1 LNRNRPFR
9 QLVLLK
15 IPEIFSGI
23 ADWQPWGAV
32 PDFASQGDRFTTPW
46 PRNSCHRNDLRFLAM
61 FRLAYCYRDG
71 LGTQQ
76 SRDEAKRWLDRI
88 LAVAPKEKSDYRHAL
103 KLRRE
108 IDEELF

>member
-1 LNRNRPFR
+1 
-9 QLVLLK
+9 
-15 IPEIFSGI
+15 
-23 ADWQPWGAV
+23 
-32 PDFASQGDRFTTPW
+32 
-46 PRNSCHRNDLRFLAM
+46 M